1 MFLDEIDDTPLETQ
15 VKLLRVL
22 EDRVVS
28 RLGENEWH
36 EVDFRLLAATNRD
49 LAAARRR
56 RACSARTST
65 SASRS

>member
-28 RLGENEWH
+28 RLGENAWH
-36 EVDFRLLAATNRD
+36 EVDFRLIAATNRD
-49 LAAARRR
+49 LRR
-56 RACSARTST
+56 
-65 SASRS
+65 